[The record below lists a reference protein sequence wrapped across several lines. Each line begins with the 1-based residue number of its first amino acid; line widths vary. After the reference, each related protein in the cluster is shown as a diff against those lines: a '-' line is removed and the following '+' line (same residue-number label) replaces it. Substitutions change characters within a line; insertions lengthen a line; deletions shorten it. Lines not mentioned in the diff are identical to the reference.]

1 MAFLPCQG
9 NFGIAN
15 ERPRKGIAY
24 VWPKVQGLKQSLVW
38 AEKESNWWYR
48 RPDGQ
53 SAICYQ
59 MRCHHNFVWVFNNT
73 KRFIVMSV
81 FSKHYRKWFM
91 TADTPHWDPK
101 AKSSN
106 YRVSVRQ
113 VQYDT
118 TLCRYSYVQVSP
130 ECLNSEIFQLIP
142 LENITSILVY

>member
-1 MAFLPCQG
+1 
-9 NFGIAN
+9 
-15 ERPRKGIAY
+15 
-24 VWPKVQGLKQSLVW
+24 
-38 AEKESNWWYR
+38 
-48 RPDGQ
+48 
-53 SAICYQ
+53 
-59 MRCHHNFVWVFNNT
+59 
-73 KRFIVMSV
+73 MSV

-106 YRVSVRQ
+106 YGVSVRQ

-118 TLCRYSYVQVSP
+118 TLCRYSYAVQEVSP